1 MYLVSDHMVMLNLLV
16 EQIVQRSRYFVNNGC
31 SFMIAITESHVFL
44 HRSHVIIQVWSQR

>member
-31 SFMIAITESHVFL
+31 SFMIATTFPRRQLTVGNFRL
-44 HRSHVIIQVWSQR
+44 FYK